1 MLRFLKKK
9 KTTTV
14 DTAKCLQQRAY
25 DTLSYSTIKIFSFCL
40 QIEAIRRGLLKV
52 LSQAVL
58 DLLTW
63 QELERRVCGD
73 PDLAVEALKKC
84 SECSLFE
91 PMFQMDESYFCSQCS
106 LLCLKPT
113 GLVSAEVSCGF

>member
-1 MLRFLKKK
+1 MKKVENKRAVIRFHKKK
-9 KTTTV
+9 IAISSAKYA
-14 DTAKCLQQRAY
+14 TAARAHNA
-25 DTLSYSTIKIFSFCL
+25 LSYSTQSLLYFSLFCL

-84 SECSLFE
+84 SKC
-91 PMFQMDESYFCSQCS
+91 Y
-106 LLCLKPT
+106 
-113 GLVSAEVSCGF
+113 

>member
-1 MLRFLKKK
+1 ML
-9 KTTTV
+9 
-14 DTAKCLQQRAY
+14 Y
-25 DTLSYSTIKIFSFCL
+25 FSLFCL

-84 SECSLFE
+84 SKCYWKIVNDWFTSTLSEDLCSNWMKANRVAFS
-91 PMFQMDESYFCSQCS
+91 PQ
-106 LLCLKPT
+106 
-113 GLVSAEVSCGF
+113 V